1 MAPTV
6 VFDKSASICHIEGA
20 WQRWL
25 AYGFIYL
32 NRTSTHFTPPQEKT
46 QPAHPPALTSWKT
59 SFMSIF
65 SAYLVG
71 GLLKPDLALITKGG
85 NGICFIT
92 V

>member
-25 AYGFIYL
+25 AYGLIYL
-32 NRTSTHFTPPQEKT
+32 TLTWPPEKPTPHFMKDKFYVNFFCLLSER
-46 QPAHPPALTSWKT
+46 
-59 SFMSIF
+59 
-65 SAYLVG
+65 
-71 GLLKPDLALITKGG
+71 LLKPDLALITEGG